1 MCLLDQDTTASAQ
14 EPPSKARRSL
24 DLFSLGPDAAQLTV
38 HDLRMLSPKYRWS
51 CFKKEARRRG
61 LPVLLTYGEF
71 IGLIYRHC
79 SYCGIGPTMK
89 RRISLDRVNSSLP
102 YKITN
107 VVPCCFLCNSMKGS
121 LSLNTFLGHITRIV
135 LLQQAKAETVM
146 ADAAMAAERQGQQ
159 SPEDDEE
166 PQRFQDDEPH
176 QEE

>member
-1 MCLLDQDTTASAQ
+1 
-14 EPPSKARRSL
+14 
-24 DLFSLGPDAAQLTV
+24 
-38 HDLRMLSPKYRWS
+38 MLSPKYRWS

-61 LPVLLTYGEF
+61 LQVLLTYDEF

-121 LSLNTFLGHITRIV
+121 LSLPTFLGHITRIV
-135 LLQQAKAETVM
+135 VLQQTKAETIMV
-146 ADAAMAAERQGQQ
+146 DAAMAAERQGQQ
-159 SPEDDEE
+159 DAEEDEESQRFEDDEQHRE
-166 PQRFQDDEPH
+166 G
-176 QEE
+176 

>member
-1 MCLLDQDTTASAQ
+1 
-14 EPPSKARRSL
+14 
-24 DLFSLGPDAAQLTV
+24 
-38 HDLRMLSPKYRWS
+38 
-51 CFKKEARRRG
+51 
-61 LPVLLTYGEF
+61 
-71 IGLIYRHC
+71 
-79 SYCGIGPTMK
+79 MK

-159 SPEDDEE
+159 SPEYEE